1 MICETLTQ
9 YFAITEFNNCFF
21 IRSPSLFF
29 NEYLR
34 EAKRSAINFFTQERN
49 VICSQTQFWT
59 TLRMS
64 RPLFVSSYLQV
75 TWWNFRPMKR
85 KKNLQTSCK
94 RLPLLSL
101 SPCRLCYLKFKRVS
115 IIAID
120 LMYFRSVY
128 ALFVTNANKYKQIKL
143 GTVGPVYP

>member
-1 MICETLTQ
+1 M
-9 YFAITEFNNCFF
+9 
-21 IRSPSLFF
+21 
-29 NEYLR
+29 
-34 EAKRSAINFFTQERN
+34 
-49 VICSQTQFWT
+49 CSQTQLDDIANEQT
-59 TLRMS
+59 IICKQ
-64 RPLFVSSYLQV
+64 LFAGHVVEFSA
-75 TWWNFRPMKR
+75 NE
-85 KKNLQTSCK
+85 KKEKFETSCK

>member
-1 MICETLTQ
+1 MNI
-9 YFAITEFNNCFF
+9 
-21 IRSPSLFF
+21 SG
-29 NEYLR
+29 
-34 EAKRSAINFFTQERN
+34 KRSDLPLIFSRKSGMLFA
-49 VICSQTQFWT
+49 VKHSWT

-64 RPLFVSSYLQV
+64 RALFVSSYLQV
-75 TWWNFRPMKR
+75 TWWNFRLMKR

-94 RLPLLSL
+94 RLPLLSV

-120 LMYFRSVY
+120 LMYFRTVY

>member
-1 MICETLTQ
+1 MNI
-9 YFAITEFNNCFF
+9 
-21 IRSPSLFF
+21 SG
-29 NEYLR
+29 
-34 EAKRSAINFFTQERN
+34 KRSDLPLFISRKSGMLCAAKH
-49 VICSQTQFWT
+49 SWT

-75 TWWNFRPMKR
+75 TRWNFRPMKR

-128 ALFVTNANKYKQIKL
+128 ALFVRNANKYKQIKTWKNWASL
-143 GTVGPVYP
+143 SLACSRRSYSGVWYEV